1 MDTVLIISSWPTG
14 LYDYVQYM
22 QMQSI
27 CIVIAYADGKYMRM
41 PHLCRCPA
49 YGYVEPMLYSL
60 FSRSDPK
67 KGSSG
72 SAFRPPTR
80 SGQETQHVQ
89 LHKLK
94 ILLYSVYSLPRDPAR
109 SSKNPGFADFLI
121 VVDFRKPLNNGKVG
135 STGTGHPVIYQSGYM
150 SANYDPENDD
160 GTEKSSG

>member
-41 PHLCRCPA
+41 SGLCRCGA

-72 SAFRPPTR
+72 SAGALPAR
-80 SGQETQHVQ
+80 SGPETQDVAV
-89 LHKLK
+89 LSAAYDA
-94 ILLYSVYSLPRDPAR
+94 ICCVPPLPRDRPLSTLKGR
-109 SSKNPGFADFLI
+109 CGYSLT
-121 VVDFRKPLNNGKVG
+121 VVHFRKVVICRKIG
-135 STGTGHPVIYQSGYM
+135 SAGNGHPVI
-150 SANYDPENDD
+150 
-160 GTEKSSG
+160 

>member
-1 MDTVLIISSWPTG
+1 MARLLPFLKMDTVLIISSWPTG

-72 SAFRPPTR
+72 SDSAP
-80 SGQETQHVQ
+80 
-89 LHKLK
+89 
-94 ILLYSVYSLPRDPAR
+94 PAR
-109 SSKNPGFADFLI
+109 SG
-121 VVDFRKPLNNGKVG
+121 
-135 STGTGHPVIYQSGYM
+135 
-150 SANYDPENDD
+150 PETQDVAVFPAVSD
-160 GTEKSSG
+160 